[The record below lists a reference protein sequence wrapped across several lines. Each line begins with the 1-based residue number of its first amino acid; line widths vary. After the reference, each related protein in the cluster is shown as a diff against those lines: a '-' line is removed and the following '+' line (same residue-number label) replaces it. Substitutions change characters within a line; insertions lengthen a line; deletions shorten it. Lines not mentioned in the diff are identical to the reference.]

1 MIVGSTPQ
9 STPRSAGSMRIGV
22 TVPNV
27 HETLAERTTI
37 EAVGRMADELG
48 FDSIWCNDHVAIPS
62 AGDGAGAEPAYAA
75 AYGEQRRQNIYEPL
89 IVLAYLAAVTRRV
102 LLGTSVYLLPLRNP
116 VLAAKQAVSLDRL
129 SNGRLVFGVGVGWL
143 EGEFA
148 ALGVPYRQR
157 GSRTDEAIAVLKTLC
172 GQDSAEFHG
181 RHYSFTGVEFL
192 PKPVQRP
199 HPPLWIGGR
208 SDAAVQRAAR
218 SGDAWHPS
226 HLTVDE
232 LRRQIPQLR
241 AECER
246 AGRSPSEVTVATRR
260 KLVLTASPT
269 DEADRV
275 LRGDA
280 RAIAATVAELEQVGV
295 AHLIV
300 ELPGSSEGELLEN
313 LEWFGR
319 EVLTEIGHA

>member
-1 MIVGSTPQ
+1 VVASG
-9 STPRSAGSMRIGV
+9 RRNMRIGV

-48 FDSIWCNDHVAIPS
+48 FDSVWCNDHLAIPS
-62 AGDGAGAEPAYAA
+62 APDGAGAQPAYAA

-102 LLGTSVYLLPLRNP
+102 LLGTSVYLLALRNP

-129 SNGRLVFGVGVGWL
+129 CEGRLVLGVGVGWL

-157 GSRTDEAIAVLKTLC
+157 GSRTDEAIAVLKALC
-172 GQDSAEFHG
+172 DQDSAEFQG
-181 RHYSFTGVEFL
+181 RHHSFSGVEFL

-208 SDAAVQRAAR
+208 SDAALRRAAR
-218 SGDAWHPS
+218 AGDAWHPS

-232 LRRQIPQLR
+232 LRRQIPDLR

-246 AGRSPSEVTVATRR
+246 AGRSADEVAVATRR
-260 KLVLTASPT
+260 KLVLTGSPT
-269 DEADRV
+269 DAEPERV
-275 LRGDA
+275 LQGDA
-280 RAIAATVAELEQVGV
+280 GAIAATVAELEHVGV

-313 LEWFGR
+313 LDWFGR
-319 EVLTEIGHA
+319 EVLREIQRA

>member
-1 MIVGSTPQ
+1 
-9 STPRSAGSMRIGV
+9 MRIGV

-37 EAVGRMADELG
+37 EAVARMADDLG
-48 FDSIWCNDHVAIPS
+48 FHSIWCNDHVVIPG
-62 AGDGAGAEPAYAA
+62 APDGGAEPAYAA
-75 AYGEQRRQNIYEPL
+75 AYGQQRRQNIYEPL

-116 VLAAKQAVSLDRL
+116 LLAAKQAVSLDRL
-129 SNGRLVFGVGVGWL
+129 SDGRLVLGVGVGWL

-157 GSRTDEAIAVLKTLC
+157 GSRTDEAIAVLKALC
-172 GQDSAEFHG
+172 GEDSAEFHG
-181 RHYSFTGVEFL
+181 RHHSFAGVEFL
-192 PKPVQRP
+192 PKPMQRP

-208 SDAAVQRAAR
+208 SDAAMRRAAR
-218 SGDAWHPS
+218 AGDGWHPS

-232 LRRQIPQLR
+232 LRRRIPELR

-246 AGRSPSEVTVATRR
+246 AGRSPDDVTVTTRR
-260 KLVLTASPT
+260 KLVLSSSPP
-269 DEADRV
+269 EAEQDRV
-275 LRGDA
+275 VQGDA
-280 RAIAATVAELEQVGV
+280 GAIAATVADLEQVGV
-295 AHLIV
+295 AHLII
-300 ELPGSSEGELLEN
+300 ELPGASEGELLEN

-319 EVLTEIGHA
+319 EVLAEIGHA